1 MSSNNNNKV
10 KRNKPLSTSSLC
22 KTTSK
27 YTTRSQ
33 TADKATSY
41 RQTREPDKLTLSDQ
55 NIMDQITN
63 VLSEDYNGGDNNTVL
78 PTFDT
83 TANTPHE
90 DKTKYTSKTQ
100 TEHERQIR
108 EENFTQINNL
118 PQLPVE
124 SDCGSLYPE
133 TGHNQNNQQIAS
145 QNIYDTNK
153 RM

>member
-1 MSSNNNNKV
+1 
-10 KRNKPLSTSSLC
+10 
-22 KTTSK
+22 
-27 YTTRSQ
+27 
-33 TADKATSY
+33 
-41 RQTREPDKLTLSDQ
+41 
-55 NIMDQITN
+55 MDQITN